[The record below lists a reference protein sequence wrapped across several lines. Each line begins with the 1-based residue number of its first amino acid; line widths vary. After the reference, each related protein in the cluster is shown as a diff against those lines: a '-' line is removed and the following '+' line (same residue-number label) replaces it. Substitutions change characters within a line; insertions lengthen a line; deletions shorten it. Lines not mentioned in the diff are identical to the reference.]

1 MSIVRN
7 IVPFFFHYIPVAEK
21 MLKNRDAYSDEDRFR
36 LAQKFTN
43 RVRVASLSETA
54 VFGEENIPKEGGY
67 IMYSNHQGKYDG
79 VCMCCYHPTPLSIL
93 WDVQS
98 SHQIV
103 AKQVC
108 ALLDCE
114 RIDHTKPAEFMPIVK
129 AIAEKAA
136 NGRAYLIYPEGK
148 TSGSNEQLLEFQTG
162 CFMASLLSKT
172 PIVPVVLYDSHKAMN
187 TSDIF
192 HTVRTELH
200 YLKPIPYSEYG
211 RMNRKKVAALVQ
223 SRIQEKLDEINREKQ
238 Q

>member
-7 IVPFFFHYIPVAEK
+7 FFPFFFYDIPGAEK
-21 MLKNRDAYSDEDRFR
+21 MLRNRAAHSEEELFR
-36 LAQKFTN
+36 WAQRFTN
-43 RVRVASLSETA
+43 RVRIASRSETA
-54 VFGEENIPKEGGY
+54 VFGEENLPPEGGY

-79 VCMCCYHPTPLSIL
+79 VCMVCYHKRPLSIL

-114 RIDHTKPAEFMPIVK
+114 RIDHTKSAEFMPIIQ
-129 AIAEKAA
+129 AIARKAA
-136 NGRAYLIYPEGK
+136 AGRPYLIYPEGK
-148 TSGSNEQLLEFQTG
+148 TSYSNEQLFEFQTG

-172 PIVPVVLYDSHKAMN
+172 PIVPVVIYDSHKAMN
-187 TSDIF
+187 TNDVF

-200 YLKPIPYSEYG
+200 YLAPIEYSEYG
-211 RMNRKKVAALVQ
+211 KMNRKKIAALVR
-223 SRIQEKLDEINREKQ
+223 SRIQEKLDEINAAKSR
-238 Q
+238 